1 MGNSVILA
9 ARKFD
14 RFSSLLSES
23 GFEVINFPT
32 IETVRADDLSDLEAK
47 LAEIEEFDG
56 VFFTSPVAAEVFLE
70 KFDPKKREFRGKFYV
85 LGKRADR
92 LLKSKGFATVFF
104 EEANTALEMINSL
117 PVKKLKYKRFLF
129 PQGDK
134 SLRVIPKI
142 LEDIAEVEETIVYKT
157 VKPKFDERTVKE
169 IAERLSR
176 GEIDFAC
183 FFSPSGLENF
193 LEIFGKDSLKE
204 TNIAAIGQ
212 TTARRAREN
221 DLATDFVSKRASA
234 EDFARGLI
242 EHIRTKN
249 IE

>member
-1 MGNSVILA
+1 MRKPVILA

-14 RFSSLLSES
+14 RFSSLLAES
-23 GFEVINFPT
+23 GIEVINFPT
-32 IETVRADDLSDLEAK
+32 IETVRAEDLSDFEEK
-47 LAEIEEFDG
+47 LAEIEDFDG
-56 VFFTSPVAAEVFLE
+56 VFLTSPAAAEVFLDKFNPE
-70 KFDPKKREFRGKFYV
+70 KQKFRGRLYV
-85 LGKRADR
+85 LGKRTDR

-134 SLRVIPKI
+134 SLRVIPKM
-142 LEDIAEVEETIVYKT
+142 LEGIADVEETIVYKT
-157 VKPKFDERTVKE
+157 VKPKFDERTAEE
-169 IAERLSR
+169 IAGRINH
-176 GEIDFAC
+176 GEIDFVC

-193 LEIFGKDSLKE
+193 LEIFGANVLDKTK
-204 TNIAAIGQ
+204 IAAIGQ
-212 TTARRAREN
+212 TTARRARDFGLTVN
-221 DLATDFVSKRASA
+221 FVSEKATA

-242 EHIRTKN
+242 ENVRTKN